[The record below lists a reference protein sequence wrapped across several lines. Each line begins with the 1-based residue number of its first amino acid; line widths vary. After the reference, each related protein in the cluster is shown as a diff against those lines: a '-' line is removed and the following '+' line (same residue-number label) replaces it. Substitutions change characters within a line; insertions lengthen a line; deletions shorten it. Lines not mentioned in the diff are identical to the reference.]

1 VASAPDA
8 AAPIAAARPPSDPP
22 ERWRALVILGLG
34 TLLAMAPWFS
44 SAAVAPLLVAE
55 WHPGRLDL
63 PLLTVAVQVGFAVA
77 AILLAA
83 TGAPDVIAGPRLF
96 FAGTVVAALA
106 NAGFALVPTS
116 AAAALPWRALTGAG
130 IAAVY
135 PIGLR
140 LIASWFR
147 RERGLATGVL
157 IGALTVGSALPHLF
171 RAIGATAGL
180 DWRVVV
186 LAASAT
192 SVVGGALVLAGGSLG
207 PFGAN
212 AARFSPSVAAAAF
225 RSSAVRLANV
235 GYLGHMW
242 ELYAMWTWVPLFLAA
257 SFAAAGETDP
267 AFAALAA
274 FAVVGAGGIGC
285 IVAGALA
292 DRLGRTTL
300 TIAAMV
306 ASGTCAVLAGFVFG
320 STPGVVIALALL
332 WGVTVVADS
341 AQFSAAVS
349 ELAPPGTAGSALT
362 LQVAIG
368 FLLTGVTIL
377 GVGVLDPAD
386 GTGWRIA
393 FSSLAI
399 GPVVGIVA
407 MARLRGRPDAIQ
419 LANGRR

>member
-1 VASAPDA
+1 MEAVE
-8 AAPIAAARPPSDPP
+8 RPTDPEPP
-22 ERWRALVILGLG
+22 ERWRALAVLAVG

-44 SAAVAPLLVAE
+44 SAAVAPLLTAE

-77 AILLAA
+77 AIALAA

-96 FAGTVVAALA
+96 FAGAVVAALA
-106 NAGFALVPTS
+106 NAGFALLPTS

-180 DWRVVV
+180 DWHVVI
-186 LAASAT
+186 LAASVT
-192 SVVGGALVLAGGSLG
+192 SVLGGALVLGGGSLG

-225 RSSAVRLANV
+225 RRPAVRLANL
-235 GYLGHMW
+235 GYLGHRW

-257 SFAAAGETDP
+257 SFAAAGTTD
-267 AFAALAA
+267 ATFAALAA

-285 IVAGALA
+285 IAAGALA

-300 TIAAMV
+300 TIAAMAV
-306 ASGTCAVLAGFVFG
+306 SGTCAVLAGFVFG
-320 STPGVVIALALL
+320 SAPGVVI
-332 WGVTVVADS
+332 
-341 AQFSAAVS
+341 
-349 ELAPPGTAGSALT
+349 
-362 LQVAIG
+362 
-368 FLLTGVTIL
+368 
-377 GVGVLDPAD
+377 
-386 GTGWRIA
+386 
-393 FSSLAI
+393 
-399 GPVVGIVA
+399 
-407 MARLRGRPDAIQ
+407 
-419 LANGRR
+419 

>member
-1 VASAPDA
+1 VEPE
-8 AAPIAAARPPSDPP
+8 PPK
-22 ERWRALVILGLG
+22 RWRALAVLAIG

-44 SAAVAPLLVAE
+44 SSAVAPLLVGE

-63 PLLTVAVQVGFAVA
+63 PLLTVAVQVGFAAA

-83 TGAPDVIAGPRLF
+83 TGAPDVVPGPRLF
-96 FAGTVVAALA
+96 FLGAVVAALA
-106 NAGFALVPTS
+106 NAGFALLPSS
-116 AAAALPWRALTGAG
+116 APAALPWRALTGAG

-171 RAIGATAGL
+171 RALGATAGL
-180 DWRVVV
+180 DWRPIV
-186 LAASAT
+186 LAASVT
-192 SVVGGALVLAGGSLG
+192 SVLGGLLVLVGARLG
-207 PFGAN
+207 PYGTN
-212 AARFSPSVAAAAF
+212 AARFSPTVAASAF
-225 RSSAVRLANV
+225 RVPEVRLANL

-257 SFAAAGETDP
+257 SFAAAGGTDAASA
-267 AFAALAA
+267 AFAA
-274 FAVVGAGGIGC
+274 FTVVGVGGIGC
-285 IVAGALA
+285 IGAGALA
-292 DRLGRTTL
+292 DRLGRTTI
-300 TIAAMV
+300 TIAAMA
-306 ASGTCAVLAGFVFG
+306 ASGACALLVGFLFG
-320 STPGVVIALALL
+320 GPPVAVVALAVV
-332 WGVTVVADS
+332 WGMTVVADS

-349 ELAPPGTAGSALT
+349 ELSPAGTAGSALT

-368 FLLTGVTIL
+368 FLLTGITIL

-386 GTGWRIA
+386 GIGWRIG
-393 FSSLAI
+393 FGSLAL

-407 MARLRGRPDAIQ
+407 MARLRGRPDAVKM
-419 LANGRR
+419 ANGRR

>member
-1 VASAPDA
+1 LLERA
-8 AAPIAAARPPSDPP
+8 ADPEPP
-22 ERWRALVILGLG
+22 ERWRALAILAVG
-34 TLLAMAPWFS
+34 TLLAMAPWLS
-44 SAAVAPLLVAE
+44 SAAVAPLL
-55 WHPGRLDL
+55 
-63 PLLTVAVQVGFAVA
+63 TVAVQIGFAVA
-77 AILLAA
+77 AIVLAA
-83 TGAPDVIAGPRLF
+83 TGAPDVIPGPRLF
-96 FAGTVVAALA
+96 FAGAVVAALA
-106 NAGFALVPTS
+106 NAGFALLPTS

-180 DWRVVV
+180 DWHVVV
-186 LAASAT
+186 LAASVT

-207 PFGAN
+207 PFGTN
-212 AARFSPSVAAAAF
+212 AARFSPRVAAAAF
-225 RSSAVRLANV
+225 RRPAVRLANL

-257 SFAAAGETDP
+257 SLAAAGSTDP
-267 AFAALAA
+267 TFAALAA
-274 FAVVGAGGIGC
+274 FAVVAAGGIGC
-285 IVAGALA
+285 VGAGALA

-300 TIAAMV
+300 TIAAMAV
-306 ASGTCAVLAGFVFG
+306 SGTCAVLAGFAFG
-320 STPGVVIALALL
+320 SAPGVVIALALL

-377 GVGVLDPAD
+377 GVGVLDPGD
-386 GTGWRIA
+386 GAGWRVA
-393 FSSLAI
+393 FGSLAL
-399 GPVVGIVA
+399 GPLVGILA
-407 MARLRGRPDAIQ
+407 MARLRGRPEAAMM
-419 LANGRR
+419 ANGRR